1 MINFY
6 FILDIINQQNFRVNK
21 LKDFEFDE
29 LSTSDNL
36 SQKKNEFAFK
46 NFLEENENILKQRII
61 FLVVGQV
68 TKMLEK

>member
-36 SQKKNEFAFK
+36 SKKMS
-46 NFLEENENILKQRII
+46 LLLKI
-61 FLVVGQV
+61 FLK
-68 TKMLEK
+68 KMRIF

>member
-36 SQKKNEFAFK
+36 SQKNEFAFK
-46 NFLEENENILKQRII
+46 NFLEENENILKQRFI
-61 FLVVGQV
+61 FLSCRLGDKNV
-68 TKMLEK
+68 